1 MTRENLI
8 TASHFFK
15 AFKMPQQMLENA
27 QRFNHKFSKDFFVAY
42 SATPRHKKKQGRWV
56 VPTWGAGHMQVHIAY
71 NPYFKLLLI
80 LVVVSVVVVLF
91 ERCTTLYVIAIK

>member
-8 TASHFFK
+8 TAAHFFK

-27 QRFNHKFSKDFFVAY
+27 QRFNHKFSKDFLWRIA
-42 SATPRHKKKQGRWV
+42 PRHTTKKQGRWV

-80 LVVVSVVVVLF
+80 LVVVSVVVVVLF

>member
-8 TASHFFK
+8 TAAHFFK
-15 AFKMPQQMLENA
+15 AFEMPQQILENA

-42 SATPRHKKKQGRWV
+42 SATPQKKQERWV
-56 VPTWGAGHMQVHIAY
+56 VPTWRAGHMQVHIAY

-80 LVVVSVVVVLF
+80 LVVVSVSVVVLF